1 LVKFSVLVVDDDPI
15 QRAIICEVLQP
26 AYDCRE
32 AEDGEDG
39 LRRLEEGP
47 ADLVIVDMLMPEKD
61 GIETIGAIRAR
72 WPSTRIIAISGGG
85 TSLPSR
91 YLLDTAKAVGA
102 DAVMDKPLSRQA
114 LPVLVAEVLA
124 DGRGADLP

>member
-1 LVKFSVLVVDDDPI
+1 MKFSVLVVDDDPI
-15 QRAIICEVLQP
+15 QRAIVCETLQP

-32 AEDGEDG
+32 AVNGEEG
-39 LRRLEEGP
+39 LKALAEGP

-61 GIETIGAIRAR
+61 GIETIAAIRTR
-72 WPSTRIIAISGGG
+72 WPSIRIIAISGGG
-85 TSLPSR
+85 ASLPTR

-102 DAVMDKPLSRQA
+102 DSVMDKPLSRQA

-124 DGRGADLP
+124 DGRGAD

>member
-1 LVKFSVLVVDDDPI
+1 VRFSVLVVDDDPI
-15 QRAIICEVLQP
+15 QRAIVCEVLQP
-26 AYDCRE
+26 GYDCEE
-32 AEDGEDG
+32 ARNGAEA
-39 LRRLEEGP
+39 LRQLAKRP

-72 WPSTRIIAISGGG
+72 WPSIRIIAISGGG
-85 TSLPSR
+85 ASLPSR

-102 DAVMDKPLSRQA
+102 DAVMDKPLSRHV

-124 DGRGADLP
+124 DERGAD

>member
-1 LVKFSVLVVDDDPI
+1 VRFSVLVVDDDPI
-15 QRAIICEVLQP
+15 QRAIVCETLQP
-26 AYDCRE
+26 SYDCRE
-32 AEDGEDG
+32 AVHGADG
-39 LRRLEEGP
+39 LDKLSESP

-61 GIETIGAIRAR
+61 GIETIAAIRAR

-85 TSLPSR
+85 ASLPSR

-124 DGRGADLP
+124 DERGAD

>member
-1 LVKFSVLVVDDDPI
+1 MKFSVLVVDDDPI
-15 QRAIICEVLQP
+15 QRALVCEMLQP
-26 AYDCRE
+26 SYDCEE
-32 AEDGEDG
+32 AKDGDDA
-39 LRRLEEGP
+39 LKRLATRP

-72 WPSTRIIAISGGG
+72 WPTTRIIAISGGG
-85 TSLPSR
+85 ASLPSR

-102 DAVMDKPLSRQA
+102 DAVMDKPLSRLA

-124 DGRGADLP
+124 DERGAD